1 MMVGNATYSIYLI
14 HNLLQ
19 MILIR
24 FFPKITTIAS
34 LMIILT
40 LVLTLSGIV
49 GYVYYLIFEKKT
61 IHIIKSKLV
70 T

>member
-1 MMVGNATYSIYLI
+1 MQPIIYLI
-14 HNLLQ
+14 HNPLQ

-34 LMIILT
+34 LMIALT
-40 LVLTLSGIV
+40 LVLTLSSIV
-49 GYVYYLIFEKKT
+49 GYGYYLIFEKKA
-61 IHIIKSKLV
+61 IHNIKSKLV